1 MYFKWKKTRQN
12 RKEEKPK
19 LNKQQLYFYAKCF
32 GLKQNKK
39 KQKTKT
45 IEVNKNYENLTIF
58 KLMLRI
64 SCRHDRSIINSLD
77 ACKATADKIVRN
89 NL

>member
-1 MYFKWKKTRQN
+1 MQN
-12 RKEEKPK
+12 ALA
-19 LNKQQLYFYAKCF
+19 LNKT
-32 GLKQNKK
+32 K

-58 KLMLRI
+58 KLMLGI
-64 SCRHDRSIINSLD
+64 ACRHDRSIINSLD

-89 NL
+89 L

>member
-1 MYFKWKKTRQN
+1 MQN
-12 RKEEKPK
+12 ALA
-19 LNKQQLYFYAKCF
+19 LNKTKTI
-32 GLKQNKK
+32 
-39 KQKTKT
+39 QKTKT
-45 IEVNKNYENLTIF
+45 IEVNKDYENLTIF
-58 KLMLRI
+58 KLMLGI

>member
-39 KQKTKT
+39 TK
-45 IEVNKNYENLTIF
+45 NQ
-58 KLMLRI
+58 
-64 SCRHDRSIINSLD
+64 
-77 ACKATADKIVRN
+77 N
-89 NL
+89 N